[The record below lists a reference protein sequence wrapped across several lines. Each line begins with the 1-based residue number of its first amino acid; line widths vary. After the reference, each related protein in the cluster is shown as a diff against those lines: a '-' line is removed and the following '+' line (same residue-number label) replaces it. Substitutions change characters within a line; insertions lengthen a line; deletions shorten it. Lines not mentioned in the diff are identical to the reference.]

1 MIRVVLDTNI
11 VISATLRAGGL
22 PEAVFNLA
30 IDGVIR
36 LCLSEPV
43 LAEYEE
49 VLRRPRLAIPPE
61 KAANALARIREKC
74 AMVAP
79 TVEVREC
86 SDPDDDIFLECAEE
100 AQADYLVTGNRK
112 DFPADWKKT
121 RIVTAREFL
130 AIIADI
136 QGSDPA

>member
-112 DFPADWKKT
+112 DFPDDWKKT